1 MKIIINGFKTTG
13 IYPFDLDA
21 IKKEKLMPT
30 NTAAFPSAPGPSSTI
45 DSPTTS
51 CLIEHENSSVT
62 PMPNTSTN
70 QSSNVS
76 FPIDSFTPSCLTPV
90 HRNLLVTRG
99 LILASLVDVSIAPK
113 QEKSA
118 KTSSWVII
126 KARVL
131 TSEEWLNKI
140 QAKEIEKEEKEKA
153 NKIRKIIK
161 NKKETKKRKKFVVKK
176 KKSVDNNWSSTSY
189 QDYPVSEYVETTEKC
204 HSKEKV
210 QKKKYTYYNLSSS
223 ESESE

>member
-1 MKIIINGFKTTG
+1 M
-13 IYPFDLDA
+13 
-21 IKKEKLMPT
+21 
-30 NTAAFPSAPGPSSTI
+30 
-45 DSPTTS
+45 
-51 CLIEHENSSVT
+51 
-62 PMPNTSTN
+62 
-70 QSSNVS
+70 
-76 FPIDSFTPSCLTPV
+76 
-90 HRNLLVTRG
+90 
-99 LILASLVDVSIAPK
+99 
-113 QEKSA
+113 
-118 KTSSWVII
+118 
-126 KARVL
+126 L

-161 NKKETKKRKKFVVKK
+161 NKKETKKRKKSVVKK